1 MMRAALVAVLLLL
14 APVIASGAVPAPAP
28 QPAATNGS
36 AAEDAPINRIAHLT
50 LGEGSSDGLANQS
63 ADVASAVSIGRADAA
78 ARLDDYATGERLGR
92 TNRTNA
98 TLETALDEF
107 ETRVGALEAAER
119 SVRSRYANGSTST
132 PAFVEEMAHVQ
143 ARVERLDARLSR
155 LDGMASQYGN
165 ATQRQRIDRLHQ
177 RFIGITG
184 PVRGHLL
191 AALTG
196 ERAPLELY
204 AAGSENGT
212 VFAAFEGSEYVRDAY
227 RADRQQRP
235 PDGTSIIV
243 AFDRFQ
249 QVYPVALEFAGFVG
263 VQGRNGNETYQFDKN
278 LPFGSLLSYLDG
290 NTLEVFHEIQ
300 RRDLDAMDQ
309 PASVTATANGTR
321 LVVNRTHVGGPLRV
335 ATYDAATGNATEGT
349 VTVGDRR
356 LETGEDGVVRTLMP
370 PGPQVEVSAVTPDGT
385 VSVTVD
391 PIELTPINSS
401 VGS

>member
-1 MMRAALVAVLLLL
+1 MRAALVAVLLLL

-204 AAGSENGT
+204 AAGSKNGT
-212 VFAAFEGSEYVRDAY
+212 VFAAFEGSEYVREAY
-227 RADRQQRP
+227 RADRQQQP

-243 AFDRFQ
+243 AFDRFE
-249 QVYPVALEFAGFVG
+249 QVYPVALEFPGFVG
-263 VQGRNGNETYQFDKN
+263 VQGQNGNETYQFDKN

-290 NTLEVFHEIQ
+290 NTRDVFHEIQ

-309 PASVTATANGTR
+309 PASVTATVNGTQ

-370 PGPQVEVSAVTPDGT
+370 PGPQVEVSAVAPDGT